1 VAAIPLPLTSKE
13 SNMMEELTH
22 PVVLSDEELE
32 LVAAGGGSS
41 CGCSDGSALVNV
53 ENVSILNGSLNDNNV
68 AVGVGSIILQS

>member
-1 VAAIPLPLTSKE
+1 
-13 SNMMEELTH
+13 MMEELTH
-22 PVVLSDEELE
+22 PVELSDEELE
-32 LVAAGGGSS
+32 LVAAGGGSGGG

>member
-1 VAAIPLPLTSKE
+1 MAPLTSKE

-22 PVVLSDEELE
+22 PVELSVEELE
-32 LVAAGGGSS
+32 LVAAGGG

-68 AVGVGSIILQS
+68 AVGVGSIIKQI